1 MVSLIESQS
10 DALERRQTQLV
21 PVVMQRRSFDLV
33 TSLLVVL
40 LLSLLVGLMAYQ
52 NPASGRVAVGWLGD
66 RLFLGTTSGLGAD
79 AVLRG
84 DFFADDL
91 TPGSPTGRSRWTRQ
105 HARVVLPNLGSGADL
120 KLTLLVQGWPDDVL
134 DAPVAQPTVAVLA
147 DGTLLGS
154 FQPTSAWASYELRL
168 PATARTGADLTL
180 DLEVDHTFT
189 DTASFG
195 VDPRPKGIRLAEV
208 RLQALQD
215 APTLTFYPPA
225 WRALGLMALGA
236 LLLYLLV
243 SRWVQQTAAVYGLT
257 TVGVGLAGIGL
268 AVARIWMGAI
278 LQVALLL
285 LLLLLL
291 LAWRRPLLLLVRALV
306 RRFTYGLA
314 LGYGLVTAAL
324 VLFGY
329 ALAELLG
336 WLSNVGS
343 PLFVQTFPDSLLYG
357 LLGTG
362 VLALVLVLGRE
373 GLPRLADAM
382 VNFIGSRRGSL
393 GLLWAFGL
401 IWIGYQAWVVAYMP
415 YLGHADYSDNAV
427 VARNLAQG
435 RGWVVDYVTQFYY
448 IIEGTT
454 RPQETWPL
462 LQPVWIVPFFLLF
475 GPEEWAAK
483 LPNLLFNLLL
493 LVLIYQIG
501 TRLWDRRVGLTAAIF
516 VLTNYLFFRLT
527 IYVTSDLAFVVFSV
541 GAIYCLYRAVGGGE
555 NREQRTGGKE
565 QRTENRE
572 QGVKNREQR
581 AGSREQGAGSRGQG
595 AGSREQGAGSREQGT
610 ENREQGAENR
620 EQFPVFGSSPPASS
634 PPASSPPASSPPA
647 SSALGSRL
655 SSRGYL
661 LLAGVLTGLMML
673 QKPSGAMLALGMGLW
688 FLAQRWH
695 TEGRGLLR
703 ALTPQRVWLM
713 IAPVAL
719 WTIIALVVLSPY
731 LARNLA
737 LFGKP
742 VYSTESYDAWVLGY
756 RGNTGDAWE
765 EIYRVFVP
773 ELGGPGRPDRSWI
786 LRWGFDKTLEK
797 FEQQVMAL
805 RDYIVPV
812 WYGLPAAL
820 DGLVSANERRNIA
833 APIGAWLALIG
844 CVGAL
849 RFRRRILGLL
859 LTTYTPYVIF
869 MLTYWRTNEERYWV
883 ILIPWLALLGAWAL
897 WAGYDALAA
906 LGDRRWAPLGLI
918 LVGVLISGVVSF
930 SRPDI
935 AQKVRDEIAIWQPDL
950 DAYAWL
956 TQHTTP
962 GAVVMT
968 RIPWQLHWHTE
979 RPAVMI
985 PNTGD
990 RELLLYLAQHYNAQ
1004 YLVLE
1009 NQQRVKGDAGRL
1021 LAPLLDHRNQVGQV
1035 IDGFELIYASPTEDF
1050 RAFIYRFPQGAS
1062 P

>member
-1 MVSLIESQS
+1 MGCAEFQS
-10 DALERRQTQLV
+10 DALERGRAQWVPLV
-21 PVVMQRRSFDLV
+21 TQRRTFDLV

-40 LLSLLVGLMAYQ
+40 LLSLLVGVMAYQ
-52 NPASGRVAVGWLGD
+52 NPPAGRVAVGWLGD
-66 RLFLGTTSGLGAD
+66 RLFLDTTSGLGAD

-91 TPGSPTGRSRWTRQ
+91 TPGAPTGRSRWTRQ
-105 HARVVLPNLGSGADL
+105 HARVVLPNLGAGADL
-120 KLTLLVQGWPDDVL
+120 KLTLLLQGWPSDVL
-134 DAPVAQPTVAVLA
+134 HAPVAQPTVYVSA
-147 DGTLLGS
+147 DGTLIGS
-154 FQPTSAWASYELRL
+154 FQPSSAWARYELRL
-168 PATARTGADLTL
+168 PATVRTGADLTL

-208 RLQALQD
+208 RLQALHD
-215 APTLTFYPPA
+215 TPSLTFHPPA
-225 WRALGLMALGA
+225 WRAVGLMALGA
-236 LLLYLLV
+236 LLLYLLI
-243 SRWVQQTAAVYGLT
+243 SRWVQQTAQVYVLT
-257 TVGVGLAGIGL
+257 AVGVGLAGMGL
-268 AVARIWMGAI
+268 ALMRIWMGAI
-278 LQVALLL
+278 LQAALLL

-329 ALAELLG
+329 ALAAWLG
-336 WLSNVGS
+336 WLSHFGP

-362 VLALVLVLGRE
+362 LLALVLVLGRE
-373 GLPRLADAM
+373 GLPRLADAI
-382 VNFIGSRRGSL
+382 VSFIGSRRGSL
-393 GLLWAFGL
+393 GLLAAFGL
-401 IWIGYQAWVVAYMP
+401 IWIGYQAWVVFNMP
-415 YLGHADYSDNAV
+415 YVGHADYSDNAV

-448 IIEGTT
+448 VIEGTT

-475 GPEEWAAK
+475 GPQEWAAK
-483 LPNLLFNLLL
+483 LPNLLFNLML
-493 LVLIYQIG
+493 LVLIYQVG
-501 TRLWDRRVGLTAAIF
+501 SRLWDRRVGLTAAIF

-527 IYVTSDLAFVVFSV
+527 IYVTSDLAFVLFSV
-541 GAIYCLYRAVGGGE
+541 GAIYCLYRATALPCPLGHNVG
-555 NREQRTGGKE
+555 
-565 QRTENRE
+565 
-572 QGVKNREQR
+572 V
-581 AGSREQGAGSRGQG
+581 
-595 AGSREQGAGSREQGT
+595 
-610 ENREQGAENR
+610 GAEGEGHR
-620 EQFPVFGSSPPASS
+620 GHSKRLFAALQFNIL
-634 PPASSPPASSPPA
+634 
-647 SSALGSRL
+647 SALNASGERRSPVA
-655 SSRGYL
+655 YL

-688 FLAQRWH
+688 FLAQRYP
-695 TEGRGLLR
+695 TDGRVLLR
-703 ALTPQRVWLM
+703 SLTPQRLWLI

-719 WTIIALVVLSPY
+719 WTIIALAVLSPY
-731 LARNLA
+731 MARNLL

-756 RGNTGDAWE
+756 RGNSGDAWE

-797 FEQQVMAL
+797 FEQQVVAL
-805 RDYIVPV
+805 RDYLLPV
-812 WYGLPAAL
+812 WHGLPAAL
-820 DGLVSANERRNIA
+820 EGLSSANEQRNIA

-844 CVGAL
+844 LVGAL
-849 RFRRRILGLL
+849 RFRRRLLGLL
-859 LTTYTPYVIF
+859 LMTYTPYVIF

-918 LVGVLISGVVSF
+918 LVGVIVSGVVGF

-935 AQKVRDEIAIWQPDL
+935 AQKVSREPQIWQPDL

-956 TQHTTP
+956 EQHTTP

-990 RELLLYLAQHYNAQ
+990 RELLLALAQHYRAQ

-1021 LAPLLDHRNQVGQV
+1021 LAPLLDHSNQVGQV

-1050 RAFIYRFPQGAS
+1050 RAFVYRLPRDYS